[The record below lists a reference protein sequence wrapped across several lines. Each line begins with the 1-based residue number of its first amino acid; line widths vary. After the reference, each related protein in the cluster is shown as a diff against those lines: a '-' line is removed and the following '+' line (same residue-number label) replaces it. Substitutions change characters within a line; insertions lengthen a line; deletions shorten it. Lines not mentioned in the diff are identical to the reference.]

1 MTFNVIRRVGGFP
14 AHASK
19 IRARSLALMTALLC
33 FTTAVSAHNF
43 HAGITDIS
51 FNARTGS
58 TEVVHTYMAHDV
70 EALLTNMYQRDFD
83 LTQPEDQAV
92 LRKYVEKQF
101 WLQAKDKASVP
112 LRWVGMTIDAQNV
125 MIYQEAEQ
133 TPLAKTTLVHDEVM
147 IDFLPDQVN
156 TVNLN
161 EAGRIRTFTFGPS
174 HTEQAVD

>member
-1 MTFNVIRRVGGFP
+1 MIFRTGTML
-14 AHASK
+14 AA
-19 IRARSLALMTALLC
+19 ALALVGAC
-33 FTTAVSAHNF
+33 ASAHTF
-43 HAGITDIS
+43 HAGMTDIS

-70 EALLTNMYQRDFD
+70 EALLTNLYQRDFD
-83 LTQPEDQAV
+83 LAQPDDQDV

-101 WLQAKDKASVP
+101 WLGTKDKGRLP
-112 LRWVGMTIDAQNV
+112 LRWIGMTIDAQNV

-133 TPLAKTTLVHDEVM
+133 TPLSKAAAVHDEVM

-161 EAGRIRTFTFGPS
+161 EAGNVRTFMFGAKT
-174 HTEQAVD
+174 TEQAVR